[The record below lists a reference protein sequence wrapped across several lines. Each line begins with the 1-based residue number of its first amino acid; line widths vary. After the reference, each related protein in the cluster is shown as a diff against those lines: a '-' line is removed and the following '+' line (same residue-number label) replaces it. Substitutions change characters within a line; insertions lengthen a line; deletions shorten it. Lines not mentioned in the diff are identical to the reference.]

1 MRSLRDMG
9 GPYQHALEVS
19 IVRTLPKSS
28 PKRIATKK
36 VRESLPPGVSF
47 SARLLKIHALTAKK
61 DHNLL
66 I

>member
-1 MRSLRDMG
+1 MKAQFPMAFL
-9 GPYQHALEVS
+9 PPAVS
-19 IVRTLPKSS
+19 IALASLVIPKSS

-36 VRESLPPGVSF
+36 ARESLPPGLSF
-47 SARLLKIHALTAKK
+47 STRLLKIHALTAKE

>member
-1 MRSLRDMG
+1 VAIL
-9 GPYQHALEVS
+9 PTHQPIKAQKLVTAQH
-19 IVRTLPKSS
+19 RPKSS

-36 VRESLPPGVSF
+36 ARESLPPGLSF

>member
-1 MRSLRDMG
+1 MQAG
-9 GPYQHALEVS
+9 
-19 IVRTLPKSS
+19 PKSS

-36 VRESLPPGVSF
+36 ARESPPPGLSF
-47 SARLLKIHALTAKK
+47 SARLLKIHALTVKK